1 VNTPTQHTPASQSV
15 ALDSPEFLADPFPF
29 YERLRRE
36 TPVYRTRMGYL
47 DDAEV
52 YFLSRYSDCVA
63 MTTELLDGFIPG
75 QRIELKNDYALPSRS
90 L

>member
-1 VNTPTQHTPASQSV
+1 
-15 ALDSPEFLADPFPF
+15 
-29 YERLRRE
+29 
-36 TPVYRTRMGYL
+36 MGYL
-47 DDAEV
+47 GHAEV